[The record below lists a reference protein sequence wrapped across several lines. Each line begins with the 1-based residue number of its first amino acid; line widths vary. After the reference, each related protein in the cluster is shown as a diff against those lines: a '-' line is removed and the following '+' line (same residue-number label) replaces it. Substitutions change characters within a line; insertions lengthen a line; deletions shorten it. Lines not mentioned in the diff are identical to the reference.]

1 MGDFRMPSLGADM
14 ERGKVVEWL
23 VKPGDYVHR
32 GEIIAAV
39 DTEKTVMEVETFE
52 EGVIAEFLVDL
63 GETVPVGTPIARI
76 TGTPAE
82 GAGPSR
88 ADAAGRGS
96 APAASG
102 AGTVTAPPPSA
113 ARTSAEAEP
122 VAAPSRTAGEPAPEL
137 VLEPAHLTPPIR
149 RLAHQLGVDL
159 HEVRGTGPDGAITRA
174 DVEAAAGSAG
184 AGSAEPAAGSA
195 GAPSAAP
202 AAERAEGTPPG
213 RAVTEAVTE
222 PIGPARP
229 AGERVRSSPR
239 ARRLAA
245 ELGVDLAAVRGTGP
259 DGAIAEADVR
269 LASAQAA
276 EAQRRSAAE
285 EPPAHRKRGAR
296 HPAAPPSAA
305 TSPAPTASTAPTAP
319 SAAAAATTGAS
330 DAAQRLAGLRR
341 AIGSLMARSK
351 REIPHY
357 YLSTTIDLSA
367 AMAWMREAN
376 AGRPIASRLVPSALL
391 LAAAARAAHD
401 VPDLNGFYVDDA
413 FRQSPAVHL
422 GVAVALRGGGLV
434 APAIHDAD
442 TLSVDALMEQL
453 RDLVARARSGRLQ
466 RAEMADPTIT
476 VTNLGDLGVESVFGV
491 IYAPQVALV
500 GFGRVVER
508 PWAQDGMLGVRPTV
522 TATLSADHRVSDGL
536 RGGRYL
542 ARVDELLQKPEE
554 L

>member
-39 DTEKTVMEVETFE
+39 DTEKTVMEVESFE

-88 ADAAGRGS
+88 ADAAGRGAATATAPVAAAAAPPP
-96 APAASG
+96 APAARPTRPEP
-102 AGTVTAPPPSA
+102 AATAPAIPQ
-113 ARTSAEAEP
+113 EP
-122 VAAPSRTAGEPAPEL
+122 TPAL

-159 HEVRGTGPDGAITRA
+159 HEVHGTGPDGAITRA
-174 DVEAAAGSAG
+174 DVESAAVPAGASAAA
-184 AGSAEPAAGSA
+184 A
-195 GAPSAAP
+195 GAPSV
-202 AAERAEGTPPG
+202 G
-213 RAVTEAVTE
+213 RAGQAESTRPGGEAASGGG
-222 PIGPARP
+222 GPAHP
-229 AGERVRSSPR
+229 PDERVRSSPR

-245 ELGVDLAAVRGTGP
+245 ELGVDLAGVRGTGP
-259 DGAIAEADVR
+259 GGAVAEADVR
-269 LASAQAA
+269 LAA
-276 EAQRRSAAE
+276 EAAKSPP
-285 EPPAHRKRGAR
+285 PPAAAKRRAHRTHGERQAPGAG
-296 HPAAPPSAA
+296 A
-305 TSPAPTASTAPTAP
+305 TAIVP
-319 SAAAAATTGAS
+319 AAAAPAPASASGAPATSAA
-330 DAAQRLAGLRR
+330 DAAKRLAGLRR

-367 AMAWMREAN
+367 AMAWMRDTN

-391 LAAAARAAHD
+391 LAATARAAHD
-401 VPDLNGFYVDDA
+401 VPDVNGFFVDDA
-413 FRQSPAVHL
+413 FQQSPAVHL

-536 RGGRYL
+536 RGGRFL